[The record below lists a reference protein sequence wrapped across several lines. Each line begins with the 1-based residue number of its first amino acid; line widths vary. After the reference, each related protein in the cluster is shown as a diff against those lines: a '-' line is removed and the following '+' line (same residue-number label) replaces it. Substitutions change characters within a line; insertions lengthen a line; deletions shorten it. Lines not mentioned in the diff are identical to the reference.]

1 MSGKVSSK
9 IVTDGLV
16 LNLDGANPKS
26 YVSGSTTWDDLTYYR
41 NNGTLINSPTF
52 DSNNNGS
59 IVFDG
64 VDDYCSIYYD
74 TSRIPYGTQSI
85 SVNAWFLPKRGF
97 SNGEEIIGIGSNS
110 YSGARVGIW
119 LADNLYIEGANCGV
133 YEASLFNYNEE
144 WINVSFIVP
153 DGPSNFS
160 DIKLYVN
167 GYQVLTDV
175 LNDTLINIDP
185 QEILI
190 GVIPSTGVQGPF
202 KGNISTIQI
211 YNRELTPSEVLQNYN
226 ALKNRFI

>member
-1 MSGKVSSK
+1 MATSYPFRP
-9 IVTDGLV
+9 IVTNGLV
-16 LNLDGANPKS
+16 LSFDAKNLKS
-26 YVSGSTTWDDLTYYR
+26 YTGTGSNWYDLT
-41 NNGTLINSPTF
+41 
-52 DSNNNGS
+52 SNNNNGLLQNDS
-59 IVFDG
+59 IFIFDSIEFDG
-64 VDDYCSIYYD
+64 VDDYCSVYYD
-74 TSRIPYGTQSI
+74 TTKIPYGTQSI

-133 YEASLFNYNEE
+133 YESSLFNYNEE
-144 WINVSFIVP
+144 WINVSFTVP

-185 QEILI
+185 FEILLSA
-190 GVIPSTGVQGPF
+190 IPDSGLQGTF

-211 YNRELTPSEVLQNYN
+211 YNRSLTSSEVLQNYN
-226 ALKNRFI
+226 AIKNRYY